1 MKTMSLKEPKKSIPD
16 QVFESLI
23 DAIRQD
29 EIKPGEK
36 LPSEHELCEMF
47 GVSRPSVK
55 TAIDRLKLLGII
67 EAKVGD
73 GTYVRE
79 YTVSDFL
86 NLYSNFFISNTK
98 GNQALDLL
106 RSIVTES
113 YWILKRP
120 VEPSVIEKMTFLR
133 KKIISQIQ
141 HKNETK
147 TVQLI
152 FDFSSIISTVSENT
166 YFQQLLE
173 LLAGILK
180 ISDIHFLVETDLFIH
195 HYDIILN
202 GLKDSTAVEAGVL
215 SLRSLFNSLTVDQ

>member
-1 MKTMSLKEPKKSIPD
+1 MSLKEPKKSIPD

-113 YWILKRP
+113 YWMLKRP
-120 VEPSVIEKMTFLR
+120 VKPSVMMKMTSLGE
-133 KKIISQIQ
+133 KIISEILQ
-141 HKNETK
+141 KNETK
-147 TVQLI
+147 TVQLM
-152 FDFSSIISTVSENT
+152 FDFSSIICTASENT
-166 YFQQLLE
+166 YFQQLME

-180 ISDIHFLVETDLFIH
+180 ISDIHFLVEKDQLID
-195 HYDIILN
+195 HYDKILT
-202 GLKDSTAVEAGVL
+202 GLKDNAAIEEGVL
-215 SLRSLFNSLTVDQ
+215 SLRGLLNYLTVDQ